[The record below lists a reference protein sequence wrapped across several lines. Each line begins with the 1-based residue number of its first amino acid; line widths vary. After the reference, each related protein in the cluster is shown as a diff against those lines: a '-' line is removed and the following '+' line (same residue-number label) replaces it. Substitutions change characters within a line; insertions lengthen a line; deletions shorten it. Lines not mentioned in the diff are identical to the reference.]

1 MKKFDIYQYKAI
13 VLLACCVVLVGTGA
27 CTVAAVLMDMDDQRK
42 KAIERKEAKK
52 SEQLFKEIKV
62 KIDNNQATATDYF
75 VFARMV
81 YSRSFRY
88 EIGML
93 EGLNEKEIHKI
104 YAKYLQKAINK
115 GSQEAKLDYANLLL
129 EQNENITDKN
139 LDDKEK
145 KAKYLKLKQ
154 VLILTEEVVNKQCE
168 VYKKPYYPNFY
179 DYPKY
184 KQSVISYSRILY
196 WIDFDYPKI
205 KFDYPELYQQ
215 AQKLEKTYEK
225 ICKKE
230 KIND

>member
-1 MKKFDIYQYKAI
+1 MKKFNSYQYKAI

-27 CTVAAVLMDMDDQRK
+27 CTVIWAINEVSYQHE

-81 YSRSFRY
+81 LFKV
-88 EIGML
+88 GMKDL
-93 EGLNEKEIHKI
+93 KGNEREEI
-104 YAKYLQKAINK
+104 YAEYLQQAINK
-115 GSQEAKLDYANLLL
+115 GNQEAKLDYANLLFK
-129 EQNENITDKN
+129 QNKNITDKN

-154 VLILTEEVVNKQCE
+154 VLILTEEVVNRQCQ
-168 VYKKPYYPNFY
+168 VYKAPNPPNFY

-184 KQSVISYSRILY
+184 KRFVLSYSNILY
-196 WIDFDYPKI
+196 WINNPKI
-205 KFDYPELYQQ
+205 KSAYPELYQQ
-215 AQKLEKTYEK
+215 AQKIEKTYEK
-225 ICKKE
+225 NCKKE